1 MHRRDLQRAT
11 HSLLLRMVL
20 FRLTVVFRCL
30 FLVVSAMMGFQTLMA
45 DEMDRLILGNA
56 ASEKEHELQ
65 AEQSEIV
72 EGACKQPARI
82 LLPLETPSWEGG
94 RCDLRCAVTR
104 TCKTMRRSNF
114 GAVM

>member
-45 DEMDRLILGNA
+45 DEMDRLILGNV
-56 ASEKEHELQ
+56 ASR
-65 AEQSEIV
+65 AI
-72 EGACKQPARI
+72 GNC
-82 LLPLETPSWEGG
+82 
-94 RCDLRCAVTR
+94 
-104 TCKTMRRSNF
+104 
-114 GAVM
+114 